1 MYKSLIVP
9 LDGSALAE
17 QALATASAFAK
28 KSGAKLHLMRVHNPY
43 PRNTYAG
50 PLMAPTDARWDR
62 NVRRR
67 ETKYLSGL
75 AASTKEA
82 LGRSVPASLK
92 DGPVV
97 EAICAFARTV
107 PAPLLIMSTHGA
119 GGLNRRWIG
128 STADRVIRV
137 APCPILLVRPL
148 AEQGRRGAPTF
159 PQRLLV
165 PLDGSP
171 EAEAIVDWVFEFGVA
186 APLEIVLAE
195 VITPGPHSPLYWLA
209 ASEFG
214 KREMDDLEHEELE
227 YAKASLDEVAMRI
240 RQALPGTVVQT
251 DVRLSDHPATG
262 ILEAAAEHG
271 ADLLAMTTHGR
282 GASRLVLGSVID
294 KVLRGSS
301 AAMLVVRPEPRAA
314 AKQNAAGR
322 PKRRFAGRSSVR
334 PSSGRRPASRRRS
347 PAP

>member
-17 QALATASAFAK
+17 QAVATATAFAK
-28 KSGAKLHLMRVHNPY
+28 KSGAKVHLIRVHNPY
-43 PRNTYAG
+43 PQKPYRG

-67 ETKYLSGL
+67 ETKYLSGV
-75 AASTKEA
+75 AASMKEA

-92 DGPVV
+92 DGTVV
-97 EAICAFARTV
+97 EAICAFARTL
-107 PAPLLIMSTHGA
+107 PAPLLVMSTHGA
-119 GGLNRRWIG
+119 AGQNRRWLG

-148 AEQGRRGAPTF
+148 AEQGRRGAPAF
-159 PQRLLV
+159 PQRLLI

-186 APLEIVLAE
+186 APLEVDLVE

-209 ASEFG
+209 ASELG
-214 KREMDDLEHEELE
+214 KEQMDDLEHQELA
-227 YAKASLDEVAMRI
+227 YAKANLDEVAMRI

-251 DVRLSDHPATG
+251 DVRLSGHAATG

-314 AKQNAAGR
+314 VK
-322 PKRRFAGRSSVR
+322 KS
-334 PSSGRRPASRRRS
+334 RRPARAASRGT
-347 PAP
+347 P

>member
-17 QALATASAFAK
+17 QAVATASAFAK
-28 KSGAKLHLMRVHNPY
+28 KSGAKVYLIRAHNPY
-43 PRNTYAG
+43 PKNPFSG
-50 PLMAPTDARWDR
+50 PLMAPTDTRWDR

-67 ETKYLSGL
+67 ETKYLSGI
-75 AASTKEA
+75 ATSMKEA
-82 LGRSVPASLK
+82 LGRSVSSSLK

-97 EAICAFARTV
+97 EAICAFAGTL
-107 PAPLLIMSTHGA
+107 PEPLLIMSTHGA
-119 GGLNRRWIG
+119 AGLNRRWIG

-159 PQRLLV
+159 PHRLLIA
-165 PLDGSP
+165 LDGSP
-171 EAEAIVDWVFEFGVA
+171 DAEKIVDWVFEFGVA
-186 APLEIVLAE
+186 TPLEIDLVE
-195 VITPGPHSPLYWLA
+195 VITPGPHSPLYWMA
-209 ASEFG
+209 ASEFS
-214 KREMDDLEHEELE
+214 REEMDDLEHQELE
-227 YAKASLDEVAMRI
+227 YAKARLDEVAMRI

-271 ADLLAMTTHGR
+271 TDLLAMTTHGR
-282 GASRLVLGSVID
+282 GASRLLLGSVID

-314 AKQNAAGR
+314 SK
-322 PKRRFAGRSSVR
+322 KR
-334 PSSGRRPASRRRS
+334 RRPAEEEEFRGTV
-347 PAP
+347 